1 MKYEVIGWTYCGT
14 QAYTVHKDI
23 TVCVDNAIIEEIR
36 KHGYL
41 FGGDVHE
48 NYCPVLN
55 DGTYV
60 SYSWRGWG
68 RIMALAHG
76 IEDELGYMFAY
87 MEDLTDPAARKRPKW
102 GEVDDSR
109 IVPKETLTETFV
121 MRLSDAMFEL
131 VKAGTKTV
139 EIRLFDEKR
148 KLIDIGDYIEFR
160 KVSDESQRVK
170 RRVADLNIWET
181 FEELFEVEKYLGD
194 RKWEKKLRYPPEQVG
209 SPANATAK
217 EMAEAMYKYYDRAQV
232 EKYGVIAFIL
242 EEPTQGVK

>member
-1 MKYEVIGWTYCGT
+1 MKYEVIGWTYSGT
-14 QAYTVHKDI
+14 QAFPMHKDI
-23 TVCVDNAIIEEIR
+23 TASVDAAIIKEIR
-36 KHGYL
+36 KHGYF

-76 IEDELGYMFAY
+76 NQDELGYMIAY
-87 MEDLTDPAARKRPKW
+87 MEDLIAPEVRKRPEW
-102 GEVDDSR
+102 GKVDCSR

-121 MRLSDAMFEL
+121 MHLSDDMFEA

-148 KLIDIGDYIEFR
+148 KLVDIGDYIEFR
-160 KVSDESQRVK
+160 KNGDESESVR
-170 RRVADLNIWET
+170 RRVTDLNIWET
-181 FEELFEVEKYLGD
+181 FEELFEVEEYLGD
-194 RKWEKKLRYPPEQVG
+194 RKWAKRLRYTPEQVG
-209 SPANATAK
+209 SPADATAAD
-217 EMAEAMYKYYDRAQV
+217 MAAAMYKYYDKAMV
-232 EKYGVIAFIL
+232 EKYGVMAFVL
-242 EEPTQGVK
+242 EEPKHKN